1 VETAK
6 TIALLVLGFL
16 FIVLALHQP
25 EIPKP
30 TEHPVELSP
39 AYIAVKNE
47 LAKTTEALT
56 VAQREL
62 KAQKAAAAEAA
73 AEREREAKWAAAT
86 DAEARGA
93 LRTASKLYEEYAKAY
108 PESKQAQLATRKA
121 KKTLAD
127 SEAAR
132 GNAAAGA
139 PSAPTTTPTPT
150 P

>member
-1 VETAK
+1 METAK
-6 TIALLVLGFL
+6 TVALVVLGFL
-16 FIVLALHQP
+16 YVVLALHRP

-30 TEHPVELSP
+30 IEHPVELSP
-39 AYIAVKNE
+39 AYVALKNE
-47 LAKTTEALT
+47 LARTTEAL
-56 VAQREL
+56 AASQREL
-62 KAQKAAAAEAA
+62 SAQKAAAAEAA

-93 LRTASKLYEEYAKAY
+93 LRTASKLYDEYAKSY

-121 KKTLAD
+121 KKLMAD

-132 GNAAAGA
+132 AGAAAGA
-139 PSAPTTTPTPT
+139 ASPPAATPKP